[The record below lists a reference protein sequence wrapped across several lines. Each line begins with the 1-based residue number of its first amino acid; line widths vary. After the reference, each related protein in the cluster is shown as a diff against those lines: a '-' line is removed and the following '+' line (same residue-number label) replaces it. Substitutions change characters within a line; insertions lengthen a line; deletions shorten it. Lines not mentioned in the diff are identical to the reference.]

1 MSHYT
6 VLAIIRKDSRQTLE
20 DLLAPYDENKQVE
33 PYVYKTKAQLI
44 AQEIQAIEKH
54 RRSHAAAISLT
65 RDEYYAIADEEDL
78 YGGYERMK
86 EDLPY
91 GLDSIDLTD
100 ETAIFRHIKKIYG
113 DDINEDGDLISTY
126 NPDSKWDWYEVG
138 GRWGGSLALKAGGRA
153 DEAKASE
160 VDWDKMFS
168 LDPEEEKR
176 RSEFWDEYVLG
187 KLPAE
192 IAQKS
197 EKEKEKYLS
206 DKHGFVLYK
215 PEYFLER
222 YGTKAEY
229 LRRNAIWTTYAVVDE
244 NGWHAPGEM
253 GWFGCSSET
262 AETQRDWD
270 ENFRSR
276 FIDTLDP
283 EDTVFVV
290 DCHI

>member
-6 VLAIIRKDSRQTLE
+6 VLAIIRKGSRQNLE
-20 DLLAPYDENKQVE
+20 SLLAPYDENERVE
-33 PYVYKTKAQLI
+33 PYVCETKAELI
-44 AQEIQAIEKH
+44 KNLRERAAEIAANAKLAESLGNEAEYQVH
-54 RRSHAAAISLT
+54 PDSHYRYGYVLSEEGRKIAALADAS
-65 RDEYYAIADEEDL
+65 DEEVF
-78 YGGYERMK
+78 EQVKK
-86 EDLPY
+86 E
-91 GLDSIDLTD
+91 
-100 ETAIFRHIKKIYG
+100 EG
-113 DDINEDGDLISTY
+113 DRLNEDGDLISTY
-126 NPDSKWDWYEVG
+126 NPDSKWDWYDVG
-138 GRWGGSLALKAGGRA
+138 GRWYGSLSLKAGGRA

-176 RSEFWDEYVLG
+176 LSEFWDEYVLG

-192 IAQKS
+192 IARKS
-197 EKEKEKYLS
+197 EKEKEEYLS
-206 DKHGFVLYK
+206 DKHGFILDK

-229 LRRNAIWTTYAVVDE
+229 LRRQAIWTTYAVLDE
-244 NGWHAPGEM
+244 KGWHAPGEM
-253 GWFGCSSET
+253 GWFGCSTET

-270 ENFRSR
+270 ENFRTR

-283 EDTVFVV
+283 EDTVVVV